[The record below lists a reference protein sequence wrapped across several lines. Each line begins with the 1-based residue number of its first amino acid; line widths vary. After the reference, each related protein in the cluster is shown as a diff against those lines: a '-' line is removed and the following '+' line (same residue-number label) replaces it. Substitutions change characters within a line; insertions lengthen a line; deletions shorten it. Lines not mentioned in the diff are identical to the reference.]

1 MGGAADQP
9 MMNNGNAD
17 NVSTIGQFSL
27 CITLK
32 VRPRAKIEAVKSAMT
47 TAEHQIQSNSKGSRR
62 TKERKIGEVI
72 QKVQKWRHLYYQ
84 NCESLEEA
92 AKKVGISKKSLD
104 DYFLQLKNG
113 KLNGF
118 NFNEHKNDKIGILR
132 NWNKHHKDSQPMAMQ
147 DDGNNGPKVKVS
159 RSSKTIVK

>member
-1 MGGAADQP
+1 
-9 MMNNGNAD
+9 
-17 NVSTIGQFSL
+17 
-27 CITLK
+27 
-32 VRPRAKIEAVKSAMT
+32 
-47 TAEHQIQSNSKGSRR
+47 
-62 TKERKIGEVI
+62 
-72 QKVQKWRHLYYQ
+72 LYYQ

-132 NWNKHHKDSQPMAMQ
+132 K
-147 DDGNNGPKVKVS
+147 
-159 RSSKTIVK
+159 